1 MTRTSISFS
10 CLTGRGGAISETER
24 RRIRQHAHNEAEG
37 IEPAT
42 ILKDI
47 HSPLV
52 ALSNLDYHAAS
63 SVPLDQISE
72 VSEAPL
78 GQQIEALEKRMKQ
91 AAKRLE
97 FEEAAVLR
105 DRLRELRELQ
115 IYAG

>member
-1 MTRTSISFS
+1 
-10 CLTGRGGAISETER
+10 LEETER
-24 RRIRQHAHNEAEG
+24 RRITQQAYNEAEG

-52 ALSNLDYHAAS
+52 ALSNLDYSTVENRALEH
-63 SVPLDQISE
+63 LEEIG
-72 VSEAPL
+72 EAPI
-78 GQQIEALEKRMKQ
+78 GQQIEALEKRMRA

-105 DRLRELRELQ
+105 DRIKELRELQ
-115 IYAG
+115 IYVE

>member
-1 MTRTSISFS
+1 ADRSTRSIDRA
-10 CLTGRGGAISETER
+10 LEETER
-24 RRIRQHAHNEAEG
+24 RRETQRSYNLEHG

-52 ALSNLDYHAAS
+52 ALSNLDYYEPAE
-63 SVPLDQISE
+63 PR
-72 VSEAPL
+72 
-78 GQQIEALEKRMKQ
+78 ALEVAERSEIPLTDRIHRLEKEMRA

-97 FEEAAVLR
+97 FEEAAALR
-105 DRLRELRELQ
+105 DKLKELRELQ